1 VASSI
6 SHLCPY
12 GISKV
17 KIWNY
22 NGSLNELNAGVRE
35 IRMFFGGELVWTG
48 LIRKGCGNQAFD
60 YCTVIDMEKR
70 RESLTE
76 SNETHVVRSQTV
88 ILESPVGVKPENETQ
103 KSIDSPLAQKSTS
116 SLHNRAME
124 DHLPETT
131 NNLVRQSVNETPF
144 WLQKASQQSE
154 SQATS
159 AKKTPIWLRDSLSG
173 RHSMSQPQ
181 LTAVRLS
188 EQEKRRGS
196 LGYNYREDDPLGL
209 GTPFPRSNSEIRLV
223 DSIDQPYT
231 ERSASVRSGRRA
243 HSRKQLLDE
252 ESKQKSFSDSQLF
265 SDSKNHDTEK
275 VDSIGPLPGP
285 ITSMDAALSLMQ
297 VDTQKAGHA
306 HTRSKWHTSTSL
318 EKSLQSL
325 EQFRMS
331 DYGRITADL
340 EISGDTLDMFMSQ
353 TLDEGSLL
361 SVAMGRQAGDY
372 DEAIDVKEFDIPE
385 LPSGQAL
392 TINIL
397 TTWGDRHYVGLNGI
411 EIFSSSGQH
420 VDVQQIEADPADINV
435 LPEYDSDPR
444 VVQNLVDGVNRTR
457 DDLHMW
463 LAPFTEGNNHTV
475 HLEFTKPETIA
486 LIRIWNYNKSRIHS
500 YRGARHVQMKLDD
513 CIIFDG
519 EIARACG
526 GLLGGSEAFGDTIL
540 FTTDEDILAAVSE
553 FDETFH
559 GEMENFEDYYD
570 DDKFNARPGTADT
583 EQDESRPLTRIRMQ
597 SEETVLPVNVSP
609 FPCGQCE
616 CCGLF
621 LLQQK
626 SGFVHQRFLCT
637 KICS

>member
-1 VASSI
+1 
-6 SHLCPY
+6 
-12 GISKV
+12 
-17 KIWNY
+17 
-22 NGSLNELNAGVRE
+22 
-35 IRMFFGGELVWTG
+35 
-48 LIRKGCGNQAFD
+48 
-60 YCTVIDMEKR
+60 
-70 RESLTE
+70 
-76 SNETHVVRSQTV
+76 
-88 ILESPVGVKPENETQ
+88 
-103 KSIDSPLAQKSTS
+103 
-116 SLHNRAME
+116 
-124 DHLPETT
+124 
-131 NNLVRQSVNETPF
+131 
-144 WLQKASQQSE
+144 
-154 SQATS
+154 
-159 AKKTPIWLRDSLSG
+159 
-173 RHSMSQPQ
+173 
-181 LTAVRLS
+181 
-188 EQEKRRGS
+188 
-196 LGYNYREDDPLGL
+196 
-209 GTPFPRSNSEIRLV
+209 
-223 DSIDQPYT
+223 
-231 ERSASVRSGRRA
+231 
-243 HSRKQLLDE
+243 
-252 ESKQKSFSDSQLF
+252 
-265 SDSKNHDTEK
+265 
-275 VDSIGPLPGP
+275 
-285 ITSMDAALSLMQ
+285 
-297 VDTQKAGHA
+297 
-306 HTRSKWHTSTSL
+306 
-318 EKSLQSL
+318 
-325 EQFRMS
+325 
-331 DYGRITADL
+331 
-340 EISGDTLDMFMSQ
+340 MFMSQ

-609 FPCGQCE
+609 FPCGQYMQLNFKTTWGDPYYL
-616 CCGLF
+616 GLTGIEV
-621 LLQQK
+621 LGSDGLPISLKQEQLQATPRDLNDLPEYGDDCRILENLVDGVNVTMSDEHMWMIPFSEGGDHYLVIDLKTRVEVSGLRIWNYNKSSDDTLRGVSGWTRLTIFDSQK
-626 SGFVHQRFLCT
+626 L
-637 KICS
+637 

>member
-1 VASSI
+1 MHLSIHFQLLNFFRKQARSGKHQQETRNIPTDVVRSSISSPHPTHEKEEPASSKHSGDKQQHTSSKLEDFSHDIHGSITEQNGIEVYIEILSNWGHPNKIGLTEVQFFNLEGKRLWLGSNRVQLLGSLDSGNLWALVNGKTKTTKSRFMWMCPYSCGQRLELHFVVPVELSVASSI

-306 HTRSKWHTSTSL
+306 HTRRYPHVSIGWH
-318 EKSLQSL
+318 
-325 EQFRMS
+325 R
-331 DYGRITADL
+331 
-340 EISGDTLDMFMSQ
+340 
-353 TLDEGSLL
+353 
-361 SVAMGRQAGDY
+361 
-372 DEAIDVKEFDIPE
+372 
-385 LPSGQAL
+385 
-392 TINIL
+392 
-397 TTWGDRHYVGLNGI
+397 
-411 EIFSSSGQH
+411 
-420 VDVQQIEADPADINV
+420 
-435 LPEYDSDPR
+435 
-444 VVQNLVDGVNRTR
+444 
-457 DDLHMW
+457 
-463 LAPFTEGNNHTV
+463 
-475 HLEFTKPETIA
+475 FTKV
-486 LIRIWNYNKSRIHS
+486 SRM
-500 YRGARHVQMKLDD
+500 V
-513 CIIFDG
+513 C
-519 EIARACG
+519 
-526 GLLGGSEAFGDTIL
+526 LLAT
-540 FTTDEDILAAVSE
+540 
-553 FDETFH
+553 
-559 GEMENFEDYYD
+559 
-570 DDKFNARPGTADT
+570 
-583 EQDESRPLTRIRMQ
+583 
-597 SEETVLPVNVSP
+597 
-609 FPCGQCE
+609 
-616 CCGLF
+616 
-621 LLQQK
+621 
-626 SGFVHQRFLCT
+626 
-637 KICS
+637 